1 MYWVGEI
8 QRWVQDTVRSPC
20 ALDPFQAQG
29 STPLEGRW
37 HLLSIHTSPG
47 GLSSHGLFHFIFN
60 TILLGMGGWG
70 SERLNNLIKI
80 VQPVSAGVGREKTG
94 WPECPPPAPSQ
105 ALVAFHHDLGCFK
118 VKINSRIDLE
128 SLGLNGFQCLPWMEF
143 KHGAHWTQGGG
154 WIPRSSPEDLI
165 FSALHHLGEPKPMKR
180 HHDPRYTCNVP
191 INFPHLLPMC
201 DISGSCPT
209 RC

>member
-1 MYWVGEI
+1 MYWVWEI

-60 TILLGMGGWG
+60 TILLGMRGWG

-94 WPECPPPAPSQ
+94 WPECPPPPH
-105 ALVAFHHDLGCFK
+105 LKPL
-118 VKINSRIDLE
+118 
-128 SLGLNGFQCLPWMEF
+128 LPFTMTL
-143 KHGAHWTQGGG
+143 AV
-154 WIPRSSPEDLI
+154 PRSRSIQGLI
-165 FSALHHLGEPKPMKR
+165 LNPWAWMAFSACPGWNLS
-180 HHDPRYTCNVP
+180 TVP
-191 INFPHLLPMC
+191 IGLKEVAEFPGAALKTWFSQLS
-201 DISGSCPT
+201 IT
-209 RC
+209 